1 MRGVEEVAEIEKT
14 KESFTTYFLFF
25 SPKQTLPYLKRNN
38 PMRGAG
44 WALL

>member
-14 KESFTTYFLFF
+14 KESFTTYFLF
-25 SPKQTLPYLKRNN
+25 SPKQTLPNLKRNN